1 MRYRREDENGDYS
14 FGQGDATFL
23 TDTPEAVAQAV
34 KTRLALWRGQWF
46 LDTEEGTPWKQDVL
60 GKQYTD
66 AYYMAVKQRILATP
80 GVLEINNFSVTR
92 DADSRRMNFTATLR
106 TRFGD
111 TSITG

>member
-46 LDTEEGTPWKQDVL
+46 LDTEEGTPGNRMFW
-60 GKQYTD
+60 GNSIR
-66 AYYMAVKQRILATP
+66 MRITW
-80 GVLEINNFSVTR
+80 R
-92 DADSRRMNFTATLR
+92 
-106 TRFGD
+106 
-111 TSITG
+111 